1 MKALLPFLSLLISL
15 HLYSCGTSS
24 YDDWE
29 INYEIR
35 NDSCNAEDSCIN
47 DSCKND
53 PGSDNTDTGS
63 LIFTIRKYATA
74 KYSCQSM
81 ACHGDYAFIISDKMH
96 YIGLFNLKKKTSIY
110 TATLPSRTEKNPN
123 GNTKFH
129 CNQSSFSPYKY
140 DSNDEFPVL
149 YISQRYDNSYR
160 CEIVGLRIIPE
171 YGADGEIKSFK
182 TNLVQ
187 TLFLPAMNRENAL
200 GNANL
205 VFDLEHQRMIT
216 YSRNNNSSDPNYNKC
231 RISTFDIP
239 QLNQDTI
246 YLDDCDIRDS
256 YEIACSAMNMQGG
269 AVYGDRLYIGQ
280 GYESCGY
287 INIRVVDLVKRKL
300 QITYDLLKMGVTWE
314 PEGCIAYE
322 DKLFIHASNTLWE
335 FPNIFDIS
343 EKITDTSQI
352 KVNYTLGE

>member
-1 MKALLPFLSLLISL
+1 
-15 HLYSCGTSS
+15 
-24 YDDWE
+24 
-29 INYEIR
+29 
-35 NDSCNAEDSCIN
+35 
-47 DSCKND
+47 
-53 PGSDNTDTGS
+53 
-63 LIFTIRKYATA
+63 
-74 KYSCQSM
+74 
-81 ACHGDYAFIISDKMH
+81 MH

-110 TATLPSRTEKNPN
+110 TATLPSRTEKTPK
-123 GNTKFH
+123 GNAKFH

-140 DSNDEFPVL
+140 DSKDEFPVL

-171 YGADGEIKSFK
+171 YGANGEIKSFK
-182 TNLVQ
+182 TDLVQ
-187 TLFLPAMNRENAL
+187 TLFLPAMTIENAL

-205 VFDLEHQRMIT
+205 VFDPEHQRMIT
-216 YSRNNNSSDPNYNKC
+216 YSRNNTSSDANYLKC

-246 YLDDCDIRDS
+246 YLDDSDIRDS

-269 AVYGDRLYIGQ
+269 AIYGNKLYIGQ

-287 INIRVVDLVKRKL
+287 INIQVVDLDKRKL

-314 PEGCIAYE
+314 PEGCIAYD

-343 EKITDTSQI
+343 EKITDTSLI